1 MNGGVDVE
9 ARLESLP
16 LLGGSKDGFNLR
28 GSFSA
33 SLGVFCAL
41 LLALFSALVE
51 YSTKHASDKAVQ
63 QHYTW

>member
-1 MNGGVDVE
+1 MNGATDVE

-16 LLGGSKDGFNLR
+16 LMCGSKDGFNLR

-33 SLGVFCAL
+33 SLGVFSAV
-41 LLALFSALVE
+41 LLALFSVLVE
-51 YSTKHASDKAVQ
+51 YSTEHASDKAVQ

>member
-1 MNGGVDVE
+1 MNGDADVE

-16 LLGGSKDGFNLR
+16 LMGGSKDGFNLR

-33 SLGVFCAL
+33 SLGAFCAL
-41 LLALFSALVE
+41 LLALFSVFVE
-51 YSTKHASDKAVQ
+51 YSAEHASDNAVQ